1 MSLGSN
7 IIKFRKQKGFIA
19 TKLLKETNITSGY
32 RNGIENNKKIPVVD

>member
-19 TKLLKETNITSGY
+19 TKLLKETITSGY